1 MTSIVGGR
9 DDKFY
14 EALKNSQPLAF
25 LASISIGIAVLI
37 HSTSQQLPTI
47 YNYAIIAG
55 AMFLASFIT
64 SLVYQLLAVSQE
76 FKQQARWSQYAFM
89 AFGILYLFLI
99 MLNFS
104 QTIPQIIFIVFGW
117 GMLAIVIPWVI
128 PLKKQLELEKR
139 NKGKLAQIVIVIVF
153 HLGLS
158 ALFFTFAFA
167 PQLVVNHTHAI
178 TLQEFIGLTDTISVK
193 H

>member
-1 MTSIVGGR
+1 MAGIIGGR

-55 AMFLASFIT
+55 AMFLASFIA
-64 SLVYQLLAVSQE
+64 SLAFQLLLVTNES
-76 FKQQARWSQYAFM
+76 KQMARWSQYVFLM
-89 AFGILYLFLI
+89 LGIFYLVLI

-104 QTIPQIIFIVFGW
+104 QTIPQIIELVFGW
-117 GMLAIVIPWVI
+117 VLFGLGISFIITLKKEMEKEKMGNLKLGYSITLAIFLLTVGSM
-128 PLKKQLELEKR
+128 LLL
-139 NKGKLAQIVIVIVF
+139 
-153 HLGLS
+153 
-158 ALFFTFAFA
+158 FAFY
-167 PQLVVNHTHAI
+167 PQILPSATH
-178 TLQEFIGLTDTISVK
+178 K
-193 H
+193 